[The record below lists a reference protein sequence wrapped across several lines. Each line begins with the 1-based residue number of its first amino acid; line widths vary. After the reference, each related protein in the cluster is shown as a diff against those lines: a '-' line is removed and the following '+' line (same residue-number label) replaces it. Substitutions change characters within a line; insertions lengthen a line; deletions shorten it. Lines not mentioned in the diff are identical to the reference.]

1 MYRRLLDVVAAEAAR
16 NERFLN
22 DLKSVVNAPSRA
34 WTLLMY
40 FQLRTRLEAIMSRF
54 DQDPRKHD
62 AISTATRLKGLIDA
76 IDSMVEPD
84 NWKVMDP
91 ITKQQYFGLLLD
103 LLRGVM
109 DRDRARDSQGSR
121 SPYVTESRRDVDLY
135 QQLKDTQENKDG
147 VIRGAALLQSMFN
160 QLSPYG
166 LDARQIE
173 HIGSTLRTVE
183 NRYGLSG
190 TGVVTTSPDP
200 TRVLVAHLR
209 QMQFGKQCRSI
220 IGDYADLVVHST
232 HQANTCQLP
241 RLTLIA
247 ILLRSDSILVCYN
260 TIPLTDFSGF
270 RCCAGR
276 STLNRLLLSR
286 DTCFRICFTVYLD
299 NR

>member
-1 MYRRLLDVVAAEAAR
+1 M
-16 NERFLN
+16 
-22 DLKSVVNAPSRA
+22 
-34 WTLLMY
+34 
-40 FQLRTRLEAIMSRF
+40 
-54 DQDPRKHD
+54 
-62 AISTATRLKGLIDA
+62 
-76 IDSMVEPD
+76 
-84 NWKVMDP
+84 
-91 ITKQQYFGLLLD
+91 
-103 LLRGVM
+103 
-109 DRDRARDSQGSR
+109 
-121 SPYVTESRRDVDLY
+121 
-135 QQLKDTQENKDG
+135 
-147 VIRGAALLQSMFN
+147 IRGAALLQSMFN

-220 IGDYADLVVHST
+220 ISDYADLVVHSN